1 MFEMIFENEKG
12 LRLNFGADTPYTVVE
27 FSGLNPPKSTI
38 NINESP
44 LIDGGTFNSSKTQ
57 VRSMNI
63 AFAVEYDAE
72 ASRLNAYKVLQPKK
86 PIRMYFKSDL
96 LDVFIDGYVEDVDP
110 TWWAKKQ
117 TITVSILCP
126 APYFK
131 SAQEIINELK
141 ATNPAFHFAF
151 ASTDD
156 KELKFG
162 IIESLASVL
171 VENNGAVEAG
181 LIFEI
186 YARDTVTGITI
197 ANAETSDFMT
207 LNLTMEAGDLIT
219 ITTAQGAKSITLL
232 RNGQTTNVFNY
243 LAMNSTWLMLPV
255 GGAVFSYDVD
265 AGEDTDL
272 EITIK
277 HYDLFEG
284 V

>member
-12 LRLNFGADTPYTVVE
+12 LRLTFGAGTPYTITE
-27 FSGLNPPKSTI
+27 FSGLNPPKATI
-38 NINESP
+38 NTDESP
-44 LIDGGTFNSSKTQ
+44 LIDGGTFNSSKAQ
-57 VRSMNI
+57 MRSMLI

-72 ASRLNAYKVLQPKK
+72 ASRLNVYKIVQPKK

-96 LDVFIDGYVEDVDP
+96 LDIFIDGYVEDVDP

-117 TITVSILCP
+117 TISLSILCP
-126 APYFK
+126 SPYFK

-151 ASTDD
+151 ASTDER
-156 KELKFG
+156 ELKFG
-162 IIESLASVL
+162 VIESLASVL

-197 ANAETSDFMT
+197 ANAETSEFMAI
-207 LNLTMEAGDLIT
+207 NFTMEAGDLIT

-232 RNGQTTNVFNY
+232 RNGQETNIFNY
-243 LAMNSTWLMLPV
+243 LGMNSTWLMLPV
-255 GGAVFSYDVD
+255 GGAVFSYAVD
-265 AGEDTDL
+265 AGSDTDL

>member
-12 LRLNFGADTPYTVVE
+12 LRLYFGADTPYTVVE
-27 FSGLNPPKSTI
+27 FSGLNPPKATI

-141 ATNPAFHFAF
+141 ATIPEFHFAF
-151 ASTDD
+151 ASTDER
-156 KELKFG
+156 ELHFG
-162 IIESLASVL
+162 VIESLASVL

-186 YARDTVTGITI
+186 YARNTVAGITI

-219 ITTAQGAKSITLL
+219 ITTAQGSKSITLL

-265 AGEDTDL
+265 VGENTEL
-272 EITIK
+272 EIIIK

>member
-27 FSGLNPPKSTI
+27 FSGLNPPKATI